1 MHIYAV
7 TNTANG
13 KIYIGQHSGDD
24 LPVYLAR
31 NIRAALPG
39 RGNKLFLYRAIRKY
53 GAEAFVIRSLVC
65 PCDKEQ
71 MDMMEKF
78 FIRTLETQ
86 NDSIGYN
93 ITAGGGGRLGTKR
106 PHTQAEKDHM
116 SLVMKD
122 RVVTWGD
129 KIAASQ
135 AGRKF
140 TPEHIAALKLGQTGC
155 KKSRS
160 QEHCEK
166 IRENKK
172 RWWAERKAMGGSCQ
186 TK

>member
-1 MHIYAV
+1 MHIYTI
-7 TNTANG
+7 TNTVNS
-13 KIYIGQHSGDD
+13 KIYVGQHSGDD
-24 LPVYLAR
+24 LQAYLAR
-31 NIRAALPG
+31 NIRAAMAG

-53 GAEAFVIRSLVC
+53 GPDVFVIKSLVC

-71 MDMMEKF
+71 MDKMEIF

-86 NDSIGYN
+86 NDTIGYN

-106 PHTQAEKDHM
+106 PHTQEEKDHM
-116 SLVMKD
+116 SSVMKD
-122 RVVTWGD
+122 RIVTWGD

-135 AGRKF
+135 KGRTF

-155 KKSRS
+155 KKTRS
-160 QEHCEK
+160 AEHCQK

-172 RWWAERKAMGGSCQ
+172 RWWAEKKAREAHV
-186 TK
+186 